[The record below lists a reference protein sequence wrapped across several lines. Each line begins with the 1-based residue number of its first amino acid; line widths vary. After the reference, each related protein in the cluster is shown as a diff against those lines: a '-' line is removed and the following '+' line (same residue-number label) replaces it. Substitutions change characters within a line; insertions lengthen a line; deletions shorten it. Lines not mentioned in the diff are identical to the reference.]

1 MALLPYLDGGSCG
14 EYLWRSGTSRK
25 RKNSWRRIGE
35 NALNYHFREILSS
48 LRTALSAGYSLENGL
63 LEALKDIKKLY
74 GPEDEA
80 VREMERIGVQ
90 IRLQIPVGELFAELG
105 RRSQVE
111 DIRNFAEVL
120 TIARRMGGPLD
131 KILENTERTIRERVE
146 TRKEIDAAQAAK
158 KYEQQ
163 IMSLVPVGM
172 IPVSQIFL

>member
-1 MALLPYLDGGSCG
+1 
-14 EYLWRSGTSRK
+14 
-25 RKNSWRRIGE
+25 
-35 NALNYHFREILSS
+35 
-48 LRTALSAGYSLENGL
+48 
-63 LEALKDIKKLY
+63 
-74 GPEDEA
+74 
-80 VREMERIGVQ
+80 MERIGVQ

-105 RRSQVE
+105 QRSQVE

-163 IMSLVPVGM
+163 IMSLHSGWHDS
-172 IPVSQIFL
+172 VSQIFL